1 LGNKGLKV
9 SNINGNKESD
19 NVENVATISINSHLI
34 KVTYPRIFL
43 FLFLLTFISM
53 FSVLVISALY
63 INLIG
68 FIILANAVLWIS
80 IGFIMIIL
88 GKVELK

>member
-1 LGNKGLKV
+1 V
-9 SNINGNKESD
+9 SNITGKESG

-43 FLFLLTFISM
+43 FLFLLTFISV

-63 INLIG
+63 INLVGFILLANCVLWLIIG
-68 FIILANAVLWIS
+68 FAMLII
-80 IGFIMIIL
+80 
-88 GKVELK
+88 GKIELK